1 MTYDNS
7 AYDAVYS
14 AVVSRLSR
22 PGVTVGKS
30 AFLPR
35 VEIHS
40 ITEGQRQDKGGNL
53 RVLNLVVESISN
65 RSLDQANEMCAKN
78 LKLLTETPLDLSP
91 DFSFIGILPVQLQDL
106 PESSDSDKIVYRLLQ
121 QMDIYVTAVDE
132 VHEETNGTQVDDGEG
147 IDAQEPDTPVMP
159 ADPEDPPVDPEVE
172 DQND

>member
-35 VEIHS
+35 VEIHT

-91 DFSFIGILPVQLQDL
+91 YFSFIGILPVQLQDL

-121 QMDIYVTAVDE
+121 QMDIYVSATGYEPAPS
-132 VHEETNGTQVDDGEG
+132 
-147 IDAQEPDTPVMP
+147 EPDTPVMP